1 MCVYFHKNCNKIS
14 IFKFLAYRV
23 YEGYDKAVEDETSHT
38 YVILLSVYFTYGI
51 YCTVMIVFIY
61 ASIYTYICVVTGF
74 GLDSDSDRGI
84 YVIYLV
90 IYLHIYIHIRVIL
103 LFIYVLYA

>member
-38 YVILLSVYFTYGI
+38 YMASAWSV
-51 YCTVMIVFIY
+51 TVYSGYV
-61 ASIYTYICVVTGF
+61 YTYVCPSTVCMYIA
-74 GLDSDSDRGI
+74 
-84 YVIYLV
+84 LV
-90 IYLHIYIHIRVIL
+90 LRFYF
-103 LFIYVLYA
+103 FI

>member
-38 YVILLSVYFTYGI
+38 
-51 YCTVMIVFIY
+51 
-61 ASIYTYICVVTGF
+61 SIYLYSIRSIIQVPHSRAYI
-74 GLDSDSDRGI
+74 
-84 YVIYLV
+84 
-90 IYLHIYIHIRVIL
+90 LHKVRL
-103 LFIYVLYA
+103 

>member
-38 YVILLSVYFTYGI
+38 TINQLRRMWYKENSK
-51 YCTVMIVFIY
+51 CM
-61 ASIYTYICVVTGF
+61 
-74 GLDSDSDRGI
+74 
-84 YVIYLV
+84 
-90 IYLHIYIHIRVIL
+90 
-103 LFIYVLYA
+103 